1 MKIQRI
7 NKYYDFAVA
16 KKLCKGTA
24 LRQKQEHYI
33 VSAKT
38 HIIWKSILVGPM
50 VRLFWAKGEMRGIG
64 VKSQSWRKVYKQSVF
79 KNRFLNTPKN

>member
-38 HIIWKSILVGPM
+38 HIIWKSILVGQM
-50 VRLFWAKGEMRGIG
+50 VRLFWVNGTVREFEG
-64 VKSQSWRKVYKQSVF
+64 
-79 KNRFLNTPKN
+79 

>member
-7 NKYYDFAVA
+7 NKYYDFAAA

-38 HIIWKSILVGPM
+38 QKKKCQKSMKI
-50 VRLFWAKGEMRGIG
+50 FID
-64 VKSQSWRKVYKQSVF
+64 S
-79 KNRFLNTPKN
+79 N